1 MSLTKEQ
8 IETRK
13 ASLQEDLQKNTEQ
26 IQKMLKA
33 VEDARALG
41 NALNGA
47 IQQCD
52 DFLQKVE
59 QSDVGGDAD
68 SSIPQDD
75 SEKEESKG
83 SNK

>member
-13 ASLQEDLQKNTEQ
+13 ASLQADLQKNNEQ

-33 VEDARALG
+33 VEEARALA

-59 QSDVGGDAD
+59 GDVGGDAD

-75 SEKEESKG
+75 SEEEKSKG

>member
-13 ASLQEDLQKNTEQ
+13 ASLQDDLQKNNEQ
-26 IQKMLKA
+26 IQKMAKA
-33 VEDARALG
+33 IEDAKALS

-52 DFLQKVE
+52 DFLQTVE
-59 QSDVGGDAD
+59 GDVGGDAD

-75 SEKEESKG
+75 SEEEKSKG

>member
-13 ASLQEDLQKNTEQ
+13 ESLQADLQKNNEQ
-26 IQKMLKA
+26 IQRMLKA
-33 VEDARALG
+33 VEEARALA

-52 DFLQKVE
+52 DFLQTVE
-59 QSDVGGDAD
+59 GDVGGDAD

-75 SEKEESKG
+75 SEEEKSKG

>member
-13 ASLQEDLQKNTEQ
+13 ASLTEDLQKNNEQ
-26 IQKMLKA
+26 IQKMLKS
-33 VEDARALG
+33 VEDARSLG

-59 QSDVGGDAD
+59 QGDVGGNAD
-68 SSIPQDD
+68 RTFPKTIP
-75 SEKEESKG
+75 KRKIKG
-83 SNK
+83 FK

>member
-13 ASLQEDLQKNTEQ
+13 ASLQADLQKNNEQ

-33 VEDARALG
+33 IDDARALG

-52 DFLQKVE
+52 DFLQTVE
-59 QSDVGGDAD
+59 GDVGGDAD

-75 SEKEESKG
+75 SEKEKSKG
-83 SNK
+83 LNK

>member
-1 MSLTKEQ
+1 MSLSKEQ

-13 ASLQEDLQKNTEQ
+13 ASLQEDLQKNNEQ

-33 VEDARALG
+33 VDEARALG

-59 QSDVGGDAD
+59 QGDVGGDAD
-68 SSIPQDD
+68 SSIP
-75 SEKEESKG
+75 K
-83 SNK
+83 SNKG

>member
-13 ASLQEDLQKNTEQ
+13 ASLQEDLQKNNEQ
-26 IQKMLKA
+26 IQKMVKA
-33 VEDARALG
+33 VDDARALG

-52 DFLQKVE
+52 DFLKRLDDE
-59 QSDVGGDAD
+59 ISDEG
-68 SSIPQDD
+68 
-75 SEKEESKG
+75 
-83 SNK
+83 

>member
-1 MSLTKEQ
+1 MT
-8 IETRK
+8 
-13 ASLQEDLQKNTEQ
+13 
-26 IQKMLKA
+26 IQKMLK
-33 VEDARALG
+33 VLMISGSG

-52 DFLQKVE
+52 DFLQTVE
-59 QSDVGGDAD
+59 SDVGGDAD

-75 SEKEESKG
+75 SKEEESKG

>member
-13 ASLQEDLQKNTEQ
+13 ESLQADLQKNNEQ
-26 IQKMLKA
+26 IQRMLKA
-33 VEDARALG
+33 VDEARALA

-52 DFLQKVE
+52 DFLQTVE
-59 QSDVGGDAD
+59 GDVGGDAD

-75 SEKEESKG
+75 SEEEKSKG

>member
-13 ASLQEDLQKNTEQ
+13 TSLQEDLQKNNEQ
-26 IQKMLKA
+26 IQKMLKSID
-33 VEDARALG
+33 DARALG

-59 QSDVGGDAD
+59 GDVGGDAD
-68 SSIPQDD
+68 SSIPQED
-75 SEKEESKG
+75 SEKEKSKG

>member
-13 ASLQEDLQKNTEQ
+13 ASLQEDLQKNSEQ

-33 VEDARALG
+33 VEEARALG

-75 SEKEESKG
+75 SEEESSKG

>member
-13 ASLQEDLQKNTEQ
+13 ASLQEDLQKNNEQ
-26 IQKMLKA
+26 IQKMVKA
-33 VEDARALG
+33 IDDARALG

-52 DFLQKVE
+52 DFLQTVE
-59 QSDVGGDAD
+59 GDVGGDAD

-75 SEKEESKG
+75 SEKEKSKG
-83 SNK
+83 LNK

>member
-13 ASLQEDLQKNTEQ
+13 ASLQADLQKNNEQ

-33 VEDARALG
+33 VEEARALS

-52 DFLQKVE
+52 DFLQTVE
-59 QSDVGGDAD
+59 GDVGGDAD

-75 SEKEESKG
+75 SEKEKSKG

>member
-13 ASLQEDLQKNTEQ
+13 ASLTEDLQKNNEQ
-26 IQKMLKA
+26 IQKMLKGCRRCS
-33 VEDARALG
+33 DLG

-59 QSDVGGDAD
+59 QGDVGGNVD

-75 SEKEESKG
+75 SEEEIIKG
-83 SNK
+83 FK

>member
-1 MSLTKEQ
+1 M
-8 IETRK
+8 
-13 ASLQEDLQKNTEQ
+13 QEDLQKNNEQ

-33 VEDARALG
+33 VEEARALA

-52 DFLQKVE
+52 DFLQTVE
-59 QSDVGGDAD
+59 GDVGGDAD

-75 SEKEESKG
+75 SEKEKSKG
-83 SNK
+83 LNK

>member
-1 MSLTKEQ
+1 MSLTKAQ

-13 ASLQEDLQKNTEQ
+13 TTLQTDLQKNNEQ
-26 IQKMLKA
+26 IQQMLKSID
-33 VEDARALG
+33 DARALG

-59 QSDVGGDAD
+59 GDVGGDAD
-68 SSIPQDD
+68 SSIPQED
-75 SEKEESKG
+75 SEKEKSKG

>member
-1 MSLTKEQ
+1 MSLSKEQ

-13 ASLQEDLQKNTEQ
+13 ASLQEDLQKNSEQ

-59 QSDVGGDAD
+59 GDVGGDAD

-75 SEKEESKG
+75 SEMEESKG

>member
-1 MSLTKEQ
+1 MSLSKEQ

-13 ASLQEDLQKNTEQ
+13 ASLQADLQKNNEQ
-26 IQKMLKA
+26 IQKMVKA
-33 VEDARALG
+33 VDDARALG

-59 QSDVGGDAD
+59 GDVGGDAD

-75 SEKEESKG
+75 SEGKESKG

>member
-13 ASLQEDLQKNTEQ
+13 ASLQADLQKNNEQ

-33 VEDARALG
+33 VEEARALA

-52 DFLQKVE
+52 DFLQTVE
-59 QSDVGGDAD
+59 GDVGGDAD

-75 SEKEESKG
+75 SEEEKSKG

>member
-13 ASLQEDLQKNTEQ
+13 ASLQADLQKNNEQ

-33 VEDARALG
+33 TEDARALG

-52 DFLQKVE
+52 DFLQTVE
-59 QSDVGGDAD
+59 GDVGGHAD

-75 SEKEESKG
+75 SEEEKSKG

>member
-1 MSLTKEQ
+1 MSLSKEQ

-13 ASLQEDLQKNTEQ
+13 ASLQADLQKNNEQ

-33 VEDARALG
+33 TEDARALG

-52 DFLQKVE
+52 DFLQTVE
-59 QSDVGGDAD
+59 SDVGGDAD

-75 SEKEESKG
+75 SKEEESKG

>member
-1 MSLTKEQ
+1 
-8 IETRK
+8 
-13 ASLQEDLQKNTEQ
+13 
-26 IQKMLKA
+26 MLKA
-33 VEDARALG
+33 VEEARALA

-52 DFLQKVE
+52 DFLQTVE
-59 QSDVGGDAD
+59 SDVGGDAD

-75 SEKEESKG
+75 SKEEESKG